1 MSTNDNIEIIY
12 TLISRS
18 SKLILCDYTDY
29 NGNFQQIS
37 LLLLS
42 KVKKETKCEIIY
54 DEYKFFSDDEK
65 DITFLCMGKNL
76 DTEIAF
82 NFISDLKKK
91 FFLTYDYNTQIKNAF
106 SYELKEFSEEIKKL
120 TNSYKKNPVSKIKML
135 ENSMNKTNEI
145 LLQNV
150 QQLLE
155 RDAKLNLIAQK
166 SERLMGDSNNFMKNI
181 QEIKR
186 RQKMKKY
193 KYYIILAGILILA
206 VMLLYARFS

>member
-1 MSTNDNIEIIY
+1 MSNNDNLEIIY
-12 TLISRS
+12 ILIARG

-29 NGNFQQIS
+29 SGNFQQIS

-42 KVKKETKCEIIY
+42 KVKKDTKCEIIY

-82 NFISDLKKK
+82 NFIADLKKK

-135 ENSMNKTNEI
+135 ENSMNKTKDI

-166 SERLMGDSNNFMKNI
+166 SERLMGDSDNFMKNI

-193 KYYIILAGILILA
+193 KYYIILAGIVILGG
-206 VMLLYARFS
+206 MLLYARFS

>member
-29 NGNFQQIS
+29 TGNFQQIS

-120 TNSYKKNPVSKIKML
+120 TNSYKKNPFSKIKML

-193 KYYIILAGILILA
+193 KYYIILAGIVILA

>member
-12 TLISRS
+12 SLISRS

-29 NGNFQQIS
+29 TGNFQQIS

-193 KYYIILAGILILA
+193 KYYIILAGIVILA